1 MSEDNNKEINKK
13 KKKKGKGKKVFK
25 RIFLALLILIVIG
38 IGVSFGIVMAILK
51 DVPEI
56 DPSAINASLNE
67 TSFILTQE
75 GDLVEKIQAHEFRT
89 VVSSKDIPQ
98 HLKDAFIA
106 IEDERFESHIGIDP
120 RGIASSMIDN
130 IKAGKIVRG
139 ASTITQQLVKNVYL
153 TNEKTWDRKIK
164 EAYLAIQLEKALTKD
179 QILEAYLNRIYL
191 GQNAYGVHEAAQ
203 TYFSKDLNELTI
215 AESAII
221 AGIVKSTSAYPPY
234 KVLRPEDFNPEAHEQ
249 IAQLEILDEKYIAI
263 FNPDS
268 VKRQKLVLSQ
278 MLKTGRITE
287 TQYQQALAEDI
298 KANIKPAQKKV
309 EGISSYFSDY
319 VKTQVV
325 QVLMREF
332 GYSYERAQ
340 TELFTGG
347 LKIYSTIDLKLQREL
362 EAIYDNFT
370 EILAGDPNKI
380 KGPILVDWRLNK
392 SGDVIDENGKII
404 YYKKANLFNDN
415 FELVINKDSYS
426 FVDENLVIKS
436 KKLNP
441 YPKHIDVTDY
451 YTIDDKKNLVTFT
464 VGSITPPE
472 GEFSIGENKEVTFKS
487 SYLKNN
493 PDFYRIDENG
503 NLLISDNHF
512 YRSKTGI
519 VQPQSASVVLDY
531 RTGQIKALVGGR
543 DVKGSSILN
552 RATASQRQPGSAM
565 KPIATYLPALDN
577 GFTAASAIDDIPF
590 YSGGKLWPKNW
601 YRDRYRGLY
610 PLRKAVEQSSNIV
623 AVKVVDQIGIKTSM
637 SYLEKMGIINPADP
651 ENDSFITAKENPK
664 HNDENLSALGLGGMT
679 KGLTPLEVTAA
690 FGSIAN
696 DGTYIEPMTFTKIED
711 RNGNILVENFQKKN
725 TVTSPQ
731 VAYIMKDI
739 LRTTVTNGIA
749 SKAKISNM
757 ATAGKTGTTTDQ
769 ADIWFVG
776 FTPYYVTGVWIG
788 NDSPQITISKGS
800 GTAIQLWKNVMNKAH
815 DGLEPKGSFA
825 KPDGIVSASV
835 CNQSGLLPSD
845 LCSRDP
851 RGTVVSEIFAKGTV
865 PTKTCDVH
873 VEARID
879 TSTGKLANEFCPES
893 SVQSQVFIKRNPPY
907 IPSEHDGLVPT
918 DFSYSLPTATCD
930 VHNVNNTG
938 PVTEEDQGDEPV
950 EFPFGEEN
958 DGQVDPNLPETNP
971 GDNNNGNQG
980 EGNGSVKPPTPPT
993 TPNTGNEAVEF
1004 PSIKDND

>member
-268 VKRQKLVLSQ
+268 VKRQKLVLAQ

-426 FVDENLVIKS
+426 FVDENIVIKS
-436 KKLNP
+436 KKL
-441 YPKHIDVTDY
+441 
-451 YTIDDKKNLVTFT
+451 
-464 VGSITPPE
+464 
-472 GEFSIGENKEVTFKS
+472 
-487 SYLKNN
+487 
-493 PDFYRIDENG
+493 
-503 NLLISDNHF
+503 
-512 YRSKTGI
+512 
-519 VQPQSASVVLDY
+519 
-531 RTGQIKALVGGR
+531 
-543 DVKGSSILN
+543 
-552 RATASQRQPGSAM
+552 
-565 KPIATYLPALDN
+565 
-577 GFTAASAIDDIPF
+577 
-590 YSGGKLWPKNW
+590 
-601 YRDRYRGLY
+601 
-610 PLRKAVEQSSNIV
+610 
-623 AVKVVDQIGIKTSM
+623 
-637 SYLEKMGIINPADP
+637 
-651 ENDSFITAKENPK
+651 
-664 HNDENLSALGLGGMT
+664 
-679 KGLTPLEVTAA
+679 
-690 FGSIAN
+690 
-696 DGTYIEPMTFTKIED
+696 
-711 RNGNILVENFQKKN
+711 
-725 TVTSPQ
+725 
-731 VAYIMKDI
+731 
-739 LRTTVTNGIA
+739 
-749 SKAKISNM
+749 
-757 ATAGKTGTTTDQ
+757 
-769 ADIWFVG
+769 
-776 FTPYYVTGVWIG
+776 
-788 NDSPQITISKGS
+788 
-800 GTAIQLWKNVMNKAH
+800 
-815 DGLEPKGSFA
+815 
-825 KPDGIVSASV
+825 
-835 CNQSGLLPSD
+835 
-845 LCSRDP
+845 
-851 RGTVVSEIFAKGTV
+851 
-865 PTKTCDVH
+865 
-873 VEARID
+873 
-879 TSTGKLANEFCPES
+879 
-893 SVQSQVFIKRNPPY
+893 
-907 IPSEHDGLVPT
+907 
-918 DFSYSLPTATCD
+918 
-930 VHNVNNTG
+930 
-938 PVTEEDQGDEPV
+938 
-950 EFPFGEEN
+950 
-958 DGQVDPNLPETNP
+958 
-971 GDNNNGNQG
+971 
-980 EGNGSVKPPTPPT
+980 
-993 TPNTGNEAVEF
+993 
-1004 PSIKDND
+1004 